1 LLKIKINFA
10 WELNVKPET
19 VSNSRQ
25 GRGGCG
31 LKRGSR
37 RKNGKGRMKK
47 REKKG
52 GRGND
57 AR

>member
-37 RKNGKGRMKK
+37 RKNEE
-47 REKKG
+47 REERREG
-52 GRGND
+52 E
-57 AR
+57 

>member
-1 LLKIKINFA
+1 
-10 WELNVKPET
+10 VKPET

-37 RKNGKGRMKK
+37 IKK
-47 REKKG
+47 RKREDEEEREERREG
-52 GRGND
+52 E
-57 AR
+57 